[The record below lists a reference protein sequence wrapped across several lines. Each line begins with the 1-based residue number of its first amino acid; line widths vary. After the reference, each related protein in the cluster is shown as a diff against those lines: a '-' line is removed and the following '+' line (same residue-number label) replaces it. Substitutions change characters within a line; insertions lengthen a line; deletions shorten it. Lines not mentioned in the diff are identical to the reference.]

1 MSVSGVSGIG
11 ATEEG
16 NRAEPALIEALRAGD
31 ERAFRSVFAQFDPL
45 MRRVARGY
53 ARSDAVAEEI
63 VQEAWLGVIRGI
75 DRFEGRSSLKTW
87 IFRILINV
95 ALTRAGR
102 EARTIPF
109 SAAAPPSE
117 DGSSVD
123 PDRFFPPDHERW
135 PGHWRL
141 GPAPWGIPD
150 ERALAK
156 ELRGEILAAVDSLN
170 DSQREVI
177 ALRDIGGWDAKEV
190 CNALGISEVNQ
201 RVLLHRARSKVR
213 AAVEQRL
220 GAVEETT

>member
-1 MSVSGVSGIG
+1 MSISGVA
-11 ATEEG
+11 ATGTEGEG

-31 ERAFRSVFAQFDPL
+31 ERAFRAVFDQFDPI

-53 ARSDAVAEEI
+53 ARSDAVAEEV

-87 IFRILINV
+87 IFRILVNV
-95 ALTRAGR
+95 AITKAGR

-109 SAAAPPSE
+109 SAAAPAAG
-117 DGSSVD
+117 DGSGVD

-135 PGHWRL
+135 PGHWSL

-150 ERALAK
+150 ERALAQ
-156 ELRGEILAAVDSLN
+156 ELREEILAAIESLT

-177 ALRDIGGWDAKEV
+177 TLRDIGGWDSKEV

>member
-1 MSVSGVSGIG
+1 MSISGVAG
-11 ATEEG
+11 AGTTEEG
-16 NRAEPALIEALRAGD
+16 QLAEPALIEALRAGD
-31 ERAFRSVFAQFDPL
+31 ERAFRTVFDRFDPL

-75 DRFEGRSSLKTW
+75 DRFEARSSLKTW

-109 SAAAPPSE
+109 SAAAPASE

-135 PGHWRL
+135 PGHWSL

-156 ELRGEILAAVDSLN
+156 ELRGEILAAVDSLS

-177 ALRDIGGWDAKEV
+177 TLRDIGGWDSKEV

-213 AAVEQRL
+213 AAVERRL